1 MVESSFEW
9 KGKGHFDGSHSLI
22 RIKHKKGFDCILTLV
37 RDLDGV
43 LVCTGFNIEYP
54 ENLGIP
60 KQTINSTF
68 LQKLGF
74 GELLTKARE
83 IYMENNQIL
92 KDIREEDLVNELLAD
107 WTGMGPLGFPDEKY
121 AALAWKYEY
130 FVMLGLEQPVTALA
144 EYLKSDKTT
153 ISGRIIEARKRN
165 LLTTPKKG
173 NYGGKL
179 TNKGK
184 KLLGIEVVNAKKNK
198 QKPWHK

>member
-1 MVESSFEW
+1 MVESLSNW
-9 KGKGHFDGSHSLI
+9 KAIGHFDGRHSTVKAK
-22 RIKHKKGFDCILTLV
+22 IKSGYEVSLTLV
-37 RDLDGV
+37 RNDDAV
-43 LVCTGFNIEYP
+43 LICTGINIEYP

-60 KQTINSTF
+60 RQGINSSF

-74 GELLTKARE
+74 GEILLKARE
-83 IYMENNQIL
+83 TYVEYSDIMS
-92 KDIREEDLVNELLAD
+92 DIREQDLVDELLSD
-107 WTGMGPLGFPDEKY
+107 WTPMGPLGFPDEKY
-121 AALAWKYEY
+121 AALAWKYEH

-144 EYLKSDKTT
+144 EYLESDKTT
-153 ISGRIIEARKRN
+153 TSGRIIEARKRN

-198 QKPWHK
+198 